1 MPRPPLPASAKRVK
15 VATIRLT
22 EQEEKHLIKF
32 YGSAVKGLRHLIR
45 MDLGKRQ
52 TSDARDEKEDLV

>member
-1 MPRPPLPASAKRVK
+1 MPRPPLPESAKKSK

-22 EQEEKHLIKF
+22 EQEEKHLVKH
-32 YGSAVKGLRHLIR
+32 YGTPVKGLRYLIR